1 MTIYRRH
8 LLISGGTIAAGM
20 ALGGCVGIPRP
31 PQDRWALADEIV
43 RGIAAPRIGRASARI
58 TAHGARSGW
67 QQDSRPAILAAMV
80 SLGPTGGRVIL
91 PAGEWRSDGP
101 IHLRSGIE
109 LHLEQGAHLRF
120 STDPAHYLPIVFTRW
135 EGTECFNYSP
145 PIYARDATDIAI
157 TGSGT
162 IDGQG
167 ASGFFQWRP
176 RQRDDQML
184 LRQMGVVGTPLA
196 ERRFGTG
203 HYLRPSFVQFM
214 GCTRVLIDG
223 PRFIDSTFWMLHP
236 VYCDQVIVRNV
247 TLESLH
253 LNSDGVDPDSSSN
266 MLVERCTFNV
276 GDDGVAIKAGRDQDG
291 WRVGRPSRRIVV
303 RDCVYTGTAGGG
315 LSAGSEMSGGVA
327 DVFVERYRMPQIIH
341 GVYLKSN
348 RDRGGFISGIHARDL
363 DIGSAQSV
371 VNFTTDYHGYR
382 GGQFDTRMEDVH
394 IERVRCREAIVG
406 LSLVGGD
413 AAPLRNV
420 KLRDVVIDRA
430 RTPLRT
436 RNADGLTFERVT
448 VNGSPLAPLR
458 DTGPA
463 SFGDQ
468 LRS

>member
-1 MTIYRRH
+1 MTIDRRH
-8 LLISGGTIAAGM
+8 LLLGSGALAAGV
-20 ALGGCVGIPRP
+20 ALSGCASLPRVAT
-31 PQDRWALADEIV
+31 DRWAMADDIV
-43 RGIAAPRIGRASARI
+43 RGIGRPRIAQHSATI

-67 QQDSRPAILAAMV
+67 QHDSRTALLAAMAA
-80 SLGPTGGRVIL
+80 LGPAGGRVVL
-91 PAGEWRSDGP
+91 PAGEWRCDGP
-101 IHLRSGIE
+101 LHLRSGIE
-109 LHLEQGAHLRF
+109 LHVEAGAHLRF
-120 STDPAHYLPIVFTRW
+120 STDPAHYLPVVFTRW

-145 PIYARDATDIAI
+145 PIYARNATDIAI

-167 ASGFFQWRP
+167 AAGFFQWRP
-176 RQRDDQML
+176 RQRDDQQR
-184 LRQMGVVGTPLA
+184 LRQMGVAGTPLA
-196 ERRFGTG
+196 DRVFGAG
-203 HYLRPSFVQFM
+203 HYLRPSFVQFV

-223 PRFIDSTFWMLHP
+223 PRFVDSTFWMLHP
-236 VYCDQVIVRNV
+236 VYCDQVVVRNV
-247 TLESLH
+247 KLESLH

-266 MLVERCTFNV
+266 VLVERCTFNV

-315 LSAGSEMSGGVA
+315 VSAGSEMSGGVA
-327 DVFVERYRMPQIIH
+327 DIFVERYRMPQIVH
-341 GVYLKSN
+341 GLYLKSN
-348 RDRGGFISGIHARDL
+348 RDRGGYITGIHARDL

-382 GGQFDTRMEDVH
+382 GGQFDTRMEDIH

-420 KLRDVVIDRA
+420 HLRDVVIDRA
-430 RTPLRT
+430 RTPMRT
-436 RNADGLTFERVT
+436 RNADGLAFDRVT
-448 VNGSPLAPLR
+448 VNGDALAPLR

-463 SFGDQ
+463 SFDDQ